1 LSVTLSSGLPND
13 DRNGI
18 GAISAALV
26 DDPEGVQVVVAV
38 VDCSKITTKVDTGDV
53 VPTARILGV
62 EAFES
67 GSAIGKQL
75 QLIVR
80 RQYAQRTGREELPFP
95 PTPPASD

>member
-1 LSVTLSSGLPND
+1 
-13 DRNGI
+13 
-18 GAISAALV
+18 
-26 DDPEGVQVVVAV
+26 
-38 VDCSKITTKVDTGDV
+38 VDTGDV

-67 GSAIGKQL
+67 NSAIGKQL

-95 PTPPASD
+95 PTPPAGD